1 MGRGCYQTR
10 KRTKAQRIE
19 ELSLA
24 NFLGGKAIQVQKSK
38 INFYIMKKEFSL
50 YNIFQH
56 LISNAVIVCCFLR
69 IIFYLEVAVAHV
81 VE

>member
-24 NFLGGKAIQVQKSK
+24 NFLGGKAIQVQNKL
-38 INFYIMKKEFSL
+38 L
-50 YNIFQH
+50 YNEKKN
-56 LISNAVIVCCFLR
+56 LAC
-69 IIFYLEVAVAHV
+69 IIFFSI
-81 VE
+81 